1 LGLHGER
8 HLADLVEQQRSA
20 VRELELALAGR
31 DGAGEGA
38 TLVAEQFRLEQGL
51 RDRGAVDADE
61 WPVAARTRVVDG
73 AGDDLLARS
82 ALALQEH
89 GAARISDHGDLL
101 AQLLDRRVASEQP
114 MGLVAGGHG
123 RAQRPVLG
131 AQLLELEGAVQDMV
145 QLVQPEG
152 LRQVVDGAATGR
164 FHRLRDG
171 AERGHHHD
179 ERTVVQLRVDV
190 FQQLKA
196 AAAGHLD
203 VGKDQVEALL
213 LQFGQGRGAI
223 VGRPH
228 LEAAAE
234 RGAQEVPHRLFV
246 VDYQQVALVRH
257 RCAFPP

>member
-1 LGLHGER
+1 
-8 HLADLVEQQRSA
+8 
-20 VRELELALAGR
+20 
-31 DGAGEGA
+31 
-38 TLVAEQFRLEQGL
+38 
-51 RDRGAVDADE
+51 
-61 WPVAARTRVVDG
+61 VDG
-73 AGDDLLARS
+73 AGHHFLAGA

-89 GAARISDHGDLL
+89 GAPRIGDHRDLL
-101 AQLLDRRVASEQP
+101 AQLHDGGVVAEQAVRFLPCRDR
-114 MGLVAGGHG
+114 

-131 AQLLELEGAVQDMV
+131 AQLLELEGAVQDVV
-145 QLVQPEG
+145 QLVEPEG
-152 LRQVVDGAATGR
+152 LGQVVDGAATGR

-179 ERTVVQLRVDV
+179 ERPVVQLRVDV

-213 LQFGQGRGAI
+213 LQLGQGRGAV